1 MSDDVAPEPDRVRG
15 APHPR
20 ETERLLGQQD
30 AEADF
35 LDAFT
40 SGRLHHGWILTGP
53 KGVGKATLAWRI
65 ARFLLATP
73 DPGSEEGLFSPP
85 PPSSLDIPGGHPVM
99 ARTRALTEAGLFL
112 VRRGG
117 KGDREE
123 KRRENFL
130 QGEFSD
136 VIRIE
141 EMRALG
147 NFLHMSNTE
156 GGRRVVIV
164 DCADE
169 MNTQAAN
176 GLLKMLEEPPAQTTL
191 LLISHQ
197 PSRLLPTIR
206 SRCRELRLKP
216 LSAENMHEALQQ
228 TGMDVDESPALAE
241 LAAGSVGEAIQLVQ
255 QGGLEMY
262 EHLVALFATLP
273 RLDRQRALKL
283 AEAAAQRG
291 AGDRFELL
299 LTLIDIF
306 VNRLARAGAT
316 GHPPAVEAAPGEGT
330 LLVRLSQDASA
341 ARAWAAAAQEITDRS
356 RHGKAVNL
364 DPAALVLDTVFKIQ
378 KTATV

>member
-1 MSDDVAPEPDRVRG
+1 MMVSLYQLAALPNVRVM
-15 APHPR
+15 
-20 ETERLLGQQD
+20 T
-30 AEADF
+30 
-35 LDAFT
+35 
-40 SGRLHHGWILTGP
+40 
-53 KGVGKATLAWRI
+53 
-65 ARFLLATP
+65 
-73 DPGSEEGLFSPP
+73 
-85 PPSSLDIPGGHPVM
+85 
-99 ARTRALTEAGLFL
+99 RTRALTDSGLFL

-123 KRRENFL
+123 KRKENFL
-130 QGEFSD
+130 LGEFSE

-141 EMRALG
+141 EVRALG

-164 DCADE
+164 DSADE

-216 LSAENMHEALQQ
+216 LSAGNMHEALQQ

-316 GHPPAVEAAPGEGT
+316 GHPPAVEAAPGEGA
-330 LLVRLSQDASA
+330 LLARLSQDASA
-341 ARAWAAAAQEITDRS
+341 ARAWAAVAQEITDRS